1 MFMQSEI
8 HTATIN
14 PVFAGHA
21 AQHLQ
26 DATGGIQRVL
36 DNLLEIAKG
45 KDPDANTYD
54 RLRATKVL
62 YDRGFGKVAKIRH
75 CAPSPEPSQSPQ
87 SAKSQNQTNHSSDAA
102 ASNRPVARLEEKLD
116 DALGPPQAPIRLHN
130 PNKLPHDPNR
140 VPDLVHE
147 AQYYILEITNYG
159 AELASILAYIHEP
172 DPEDTSV
179 KPCHRIT
186 AGQMILD
193 RVLGAVADLETPPDH
208 NQDPAFDADWALK
221 HPAEIDPTLSLEEII
236 EADDFARQYLESFR
250 KGREEFER
258 EYGDREDAG
267 PCGECFGDDD
277 PCEYHTM
284 VNEFSKSEEEI
295 LETMRGMRNID
306 LFGDRSYFDE
316 NGLFRLHPP
325 DHIDDS

>member
-45 KDPDANTYD
+45 KDPEANTYD
-54 RLRATKVL
+54 RIRATKVL

-87 SAKSQNQTNHSSDAA
+87 SAKSQNQTNHSSD
-102 ASNRPVARLEEKLD
+102 RPVAKLEEKLD
-116 DALGPPQAPIRLHN
+116 DALGPPQAPVRLHN

-193 RVLGAVADLETPPDH
+193 RVLGAVADLQTPPDH
-208 NQDPAFDADWALK
+208 NQDPAFDADWANK
-221 HPAEIDPTLSLEEII
+221 HPAEIDPNLSLEKII
-236 EADDFARQYLESFR
+236 EADDYARNVIEGMR
-250 KGREEFER
+250 KERERFEQ
-258 EYGDREDAG
+258 EYGDREDTG
-267 PCGECFGDDD
+267 PCGDCFGDDD
-277 PCEYHTM
+277 LCEYHVM
-284 VNEFSKSEEEI
+284 AYELSKSEEEI
-295 LETMRGMRNID
+295 LDTVRGMRNIE
-306 LFGDRSYFDE
+306 LFRDRLYFDE
-316 NGLFRLHPP
+316 NGIYRIHPP

>member
-1 MFMQSEI
+1 MFMQSKT

-45 KDPDANTYD
+45 KDPEANTYD
-54 RLRATKVL
+54 RIRATKVL

-87 SAKSQNQTNHSSDAA
+87 SAKSQNQTNHSSD
-102 ASNRPVARLEEKLD
+102 RPVAKLEEKLD
-116 DALGPPQAPIRLHN
+116 DALGPPQAPIRLHD
-130 PNKLPHDPNR
+130 PSKLPHDR
-140 VPDLVHE
+140 SHVPDLVHE
-147 AQYYILEITNYG
+147 AQYYVLEITNYG

-172 DPEDTSV
+172 DPEDASV

-193 RVLGAVADLETPPDH
+193 RVLGAVADLELPLDDW
-208 NQDPAFDADWALK
+208 QDPSLEANWMHK
-221 HPAEIDPTLSLEEII
+221 HPAEIDPSIPIEKII
-236 EADDFARQYLESFR
+236 EVDRDARGRVEGIR
-250 KGREEFER
+250 KEREEFEA
-258 EYGDREDAG
+258 EYGDREDSG
-267 PCGECFGDDD
+267 PCADCYRDTLCD
-277 PCEYHTM
+277 YHATA
-284 VNEFSKSEEEI
+284 EELSMPEEKVI
-295 LETMRGMRNID
+295 ESVRGMRNLK
-306 LFGDRSYFDE
+306 LFGDRLYFDE
-316 NGLFRLHPP
+316 LGSVRLHPP

>member
-1 MFMQSEI
+1 MQSEI
-8 HTATIN
+8 RTATIN

-45 KDPDANTYD
+45 KDPEANTYD
-54 RLRATKVL
+54 RIRATKVL

-75 CAPSPEPSQSPQ
+75 CAPAPESKSE
-87 SAKSQNQTNHSSDAA
+87 KSQNHTNHSSDVAA

-116 DALGPPQAPIRLHN
+116 DALGPPQAPVRLNN
-130 PNKLPHDPNR
+130 PSKLPHDRNR

-147 AQYYILEITNYG
+147 AQYYVLEITNYG

-193 RVLGAVADLETPPDH
+193 RVLGAVADLETPLDDW
-208 NQDPAFDADWALK
+208 QDPSLEANWAQK
-221 HPAEIDPTLSLEEII
+221 HPAEIDPTLSLEKII
-236 EADDFARQYLESFR
+236 EADRSARGHVEGIR
-250 KGREEFER
+250 KEREEFEA
-258 EYGDREDAG
+258 EYGDREDTG
-267 PCGECFGDDD
+267 PCGECFGDVLCD
-277 PCEYHTM
+277 YHGLA
-284 VNEFSKSEEEI
+284 EELSMPEEKVI
-295 LETMRGMRNID
+295 ETVRGMRNLK
-306 LFGDRSYFDE
+306 LFSDRLYFDE
-316 NGLFRLHPP
+316 LGSVRLHPP
-325 DHIDDS
+325 PHIDDS